1 MFSKIVK
8 FFEDVKTEMSKVAW
22 LNRDELV
29 NSTFI
34 VAVISIL
41 FTVFI
46 FLADI
51 VISKIVQFFL

>member
-1 MFSKIVK
+1 MFSKIIK

-22 LNRDELV
+22 PNRDELV

-41 FTVFI
+41 FTAFI

-51 VISKIVQFFL
+51 VISKIVQFLL